1 MKKILVSL
9 SVIALSGIVSCEN
22 VKQIKKETQN
32 SVENVVETLQTETEK
47 AVDQVK
53 KSISEFEVPSFQ
65 DSDLQKMAADYK
77 AYLLELEEAT
87 KAGSQEKIDQLKAKS
102 EKWAKKIEEQGK
114 KVSSEDLKKWSEW
127 AEQFVQ

>member
-102 EKWAKKIEEQGK
+102 EEWAKKIEEQGK

-127 AEQFVQ
+127 AEQIVQ

>member
-9 SVIALSGIVSCEN
+9 SVIALSGMVSCEN

-102 EKWAKKIEEQGK
+102 EEWAKKIEEQGK

>member
-102 EKWAKKIEEQGK
+102 EEWAKKIEEQGK

>member
-65 DSDLQKMAADYK
+65 DSDLQKMATDYK

-102 EKWAKKIEEQGK
+102 EEWAKKIEEQGK